1 MRDALVSSLQFS
13 QARDAELA
21 WVDGQL
27 IMSSAESH
35 FGVMEEG
42 EVAEDEEK
50 MDVDQKNREE
60 AMDMVPILEQ
70 LPPHEVMRAKQY
82 RTTWFYLYTLS

>member
-35 FGVMEEG
+35 FGAMEEG
-42 EVAEDEEK
+42 EVQEDEEK
-50 MDVDQKNREE
+50 MEIDQKNKQE
-60 AMDMVPILEQ
+60 ALDTIPILEQ
-70 LPPHEVMRAKQY
+70 LPPHEV
-82 RTTWFYLYTLS
+82 L